1 MLKDY
6 VDSKK
11 LGKIF
16 SVRCEVGQN
25 LMYWRKDRDYRSS
38 VTANRNLGGG
48 VLLELSHELDYLSWI
63 FGPCKWVRA
72 WIGNV
77 SDLEVDVEDSAN
89 LILGMT
95 QKNTDKDLIC
105 SLNMDFFRQE
115 QHRSCTVICEYG
127 TIKWNGCLGMV
138 KIYSKE
144 TGFWKTIFSDI
155 SDVEQ
160 SYSRQFK
167 SFLNNI
173 DKDQP
178 ATPNVQDGINVLK
191 IIESS
196 HESSS
201 QYGNQVTIY

>member
-72 WIGNV
+72 M
-77 SDLEVDVEDSAN
+77 LA
-89 LILGMT
+89 T
-95 QKNTDKDLIC
+95 
-105 SLNMDFFRQE
+105 
-115 QHRSCTVICEYG
+115 
-127 TIKWNGCLGMV
+127 
-138 KIYSKE
+138 
-144 TGFWKTIFSDI
+144 WK
-155 SDVEQ
+155 
-160 SYSRQFK
+160 
-167 SFLNNI
+167 
-173 DKDQP
+173 
-178 ATPNVQDGINVLK
+178 
-191 IIESS
+191 
-196 HESSS
+196 
-201 QYGNQVTIY
+201 